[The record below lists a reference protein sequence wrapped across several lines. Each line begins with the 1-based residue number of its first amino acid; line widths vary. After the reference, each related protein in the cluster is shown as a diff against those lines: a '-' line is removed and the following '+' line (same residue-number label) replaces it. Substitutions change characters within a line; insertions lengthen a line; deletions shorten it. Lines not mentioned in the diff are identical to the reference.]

1 MLGFLANAEVNPAIA
16 TTFKKDGAIVSLAG
30 SGAQFVNQ
38 FIAVVFTAALAGVA
52 TFILLNIIK
61 AAIGLRVDD
70 EAEHVGLDVSEH
82 GENAYNE

>member
-16 TTFKKDGAIVSLAG
+16 TTFKKDGAICSLAG
-30 SGAQFVNQ
+30 GGAQFVNQ
-38 FIAVVFTAALAGVA
+38 LIAVVFTAALAGAA
-52 TFILLNIIK
+52 TFMLLKIIK

-70 EAEHVGLDVSEH
+70 EAEHAGLDVSEH